1 MKNLAAAAAAAAILA
16 LSGCAPIDS
25 RLVDTLDASRFVDMS
40 RAMRPAM
47 VKKHIVDEKG
57 DWYSPLIRTAPSG
70 AGKTLVDRLSPAFRF
85 SGDKLRL
92 PSTFRAMLAPEA
104 KVTYEDNRAVIVQ
117 GVSRIMLELVAVT
130 DWNNDGKDDWLVACH
145 VGYVDNP
152 RRYRE
157 YFLTVTDL
165 SEAVLVPRIQM
176 IIDHVYGK
184 AKVVEDSSAGEIVD
198 AAVVEFL
205 PGQSTIVERPDREAV
220 RRAVDGG
227 SRLKERRLKD

>member
-1 MKNLAAAAAAAAILA
+1 MKYIAAAAAAACLA
-16 LSGCAPIDS
+16 LSGCAPIDT
-25 RLVDTLDASRFVDMS
+25 RLVDTLDAPRFVDMS
-40 RAMRPAM
+40 RAMRPVM

-57 DWYSPLIRTAPSG
+57 DWYSPIIRTAPTG

-92 PSTFRAMLAPEA
+92 PSTFHAMLGPGA
-104 KVTYEDNRAVIVQ
+104 KVTYDDNRAVIIQ
-117 GVSRIMLELVAVT
+117 GASRIMLELVAVT
-130 DWNNDGKDDWLVACH
+130 DWNNDGKDDWLVACQ
-145 VGYVDNP
+145 VGYADNP

-184 AKVVEDSSAGEIVD
+184 ANVVEDSSSDEIVD
-198 AAVVEFL
+198 ASVVEFL
-205 PGQSTIVERPDREAV
+205 PGQATIVERPDREAV
-220 RRAVDGG
+220 RKSVQGE
-227 SRLKERRLKD
+227 SRLSERRLKD